1 VKVAKCVVVMM
12 HRDRMKPKYSLE
24 DYIYEMECRSM
35 EPSVD
40 PEDLDVYAQLQQK
53 EKDLILA
60 AELGKALLEKNE
72 ELSRQNE
79 KIAED
84 YSQKLE
90 LLEQDRHLLRRKLES
105 TQSECDT
112 RLLELQADIRE
123 LNQTLGERET
133 TLKQTEREKAIL
145 ISELTEQNQRLTN
158 SLKES
163 SRVEEQL
170 TAQLQ
175 GLRDQCNLKKS
186 SLQDHMSSL
195 EVLRDE
201 INLMSEKK
209 CEMERKLQSLLSER
223 EGLGLALDE
232 ATDRIV
238 MLEHQAREQELQLRQ
253 AQRELEEL
261 RVANGSLGERI
272 ETLSAQS
279 SSPGP
284 RSLLREME
292 CDDDDVSRAS
302 ELIVHSDRSSEQLD
316 GIRKEVLSAYKQL
329 RLICDR
335 LRHGRDDS
343 IISDVES
350 MPCEDVSP
358 GVLKVGL
365 LSEVVQELFGLMR
378 ELFSRRDSHPSSSS
392 SSGIELELELEAELH
407 RAHEDL
413 EKMQR
418 HLNTQEEELKR
429 RTDQIMELTSKLSV
443 RDAELAGITEE
454 RDRARSD
461 LEETHLAR
469 DDVVRK
475 AWEVRDAAVARKN
488 AVEVEL
494 AKTRIDVMQ
503 ANSQLMEAIQQK
515 VELSQQLEQWQMD
528 MQSLLDDQM
537 KEKLCRQ
544 ERARQADNL
553 ANSKRPST
561 RRLFGLFQR

>member
-1 VKVAKCVVVMM
+1 MM
-12 HRDRMKPKYSLE
+12 HRDRMKPKYALE
-24 DYIYEMECRSM
+24 DYIYEMESRSL

-84 YSQKLE
+84 YSQQLE

-123 LNQTLGERET
+123 LNQTIAEREAA
-133 TLKQTEREKAIL
+133 LKQTEREKTIL
-145 ISELTEQNQRLTN
+145 IAELTEQNQRLTN

-186 SLQDHMSSL
+186 SLQDHVSSL

-209 CEMERKLQSLLSER
+209 CELERKLQSLLNER

-253 AQRELEEL
+253 AQRDLEEL
-261 RVANGSLGERI
+261 RVANCSLGERI

-284 RSLLREME
+284 RSLLHEME
-292 CDDDDVSRAS
+292 CDDDESRES
-302 ELIVHSDRSSEQLD
+302 ELAF
-316 GIRKEVLSAYKQL
+316 RKEVLSAYKQL
-329 RLICDR
+329 RLACDR
-335 LRHGRDDS
+335 LRHSRGDS

-350 MPCEDVSP
+350 MFCEDISP
-358 GVLKVGL
+358 SMLKVGL
-365 LSEVVQELFGLMR
+365 LSEVVQDLSRLIQEVLNRR
-378 ELFSRRDSHPSSSS
+378 ESQSSSSS

-407 RAHEDL
+407 RAHESL
-413 EKMQR
+413 EKVQK
-418 HLNTQEEELKR
+418 HLDSREEELKR
-429 RTDQIMELTSKLSV
+429 RTEQVMELTSKLSV
-443 RDAELAGITEE
+443 RDAELAGMTEE

-461 LEETHLAR
+461 LEETHLAK
-469 DDVVRK
+469 DEVVRK

-488 AVEVEL
+488 TVEVEL

-544 ERARQADNL
+544 ERARQGDNL

>member
-1 VKVAKCVVVMM
+1 MCVVMM

-40 PEDLDVYAQLQQK
+40 PTDLDVYAQLQQK

-90 LLEQDRHLLRRKLES
+90 LLEQDRHSLRRKLES

-123 LNQTLGERET
+123 LNQTLAERET
-133 TLKQTEREKAIL
+133 ALKQTEREKAIL
-145 ISELTEQNQRLTN
+145 ISELTEQNQRLTS

-163 SRVEEQL
+163 SRIEEQL

-186 SLQDHMSSL
+186 SLQDHVSSL

-272 ETLSAQS
+272 EILSAQS

-284 RSLLREME
+284 RSLLHEME
-292 CDDDDVSRAS
+292 CDHGDDASR
-302 ELIVHSDRSSEQLD
+302 ELERIVHSDSSSEQLD
-316 GIRKEVLSAYKQL
+316 GFRKEVLSAYKQL
-329 RLICDR
+329 RLVCDR

-343 IISDVES
+343 MISDVES
-350 MPCEDVSP
+350 MTCEDISP
-358 GVLKVGL
+358 SMLKVGL
-365 LSEVVQELFGLMR
+365 LSEVVQELSGLIQ
-378 ELFSRRDSHPSSSS
+378 ELLSRRDSHPSSSS
-392 SSGIELELELEAELH
+392 SSGIELEMELEAELH

-418 HLNTQEEELKR
+418 HLDSQKEELKR
-429 RTDQIMELTSKLSV
+429 RTEQVMELTSKLSV
-443 RDAELAGITEE
+443 RDAELAGVTEE
-454 RDRARSD
+454 RDRARND

-469 DDVVRK
+469 DEVVHK

-488 AVEVEL
+488 TVEVEL

-544 ERARQADNL
+544 ERTRQADSL

-561 RRLFGLFQR
+561 RRLFSLFQR

>member
-1 VKVAKCVVVMM
+1 MRVVMM
-12 HRDRMKPKYSLE
+12 HRERMKPKYSLE

-40 PEDLDVYAQLQQK
+40 SEDLDVYAQLQQK

-79 KIAED
+79 KITED

-112 RLLELQADIRE
+112 RLLELQTDIRE
-123 LNQTLGERET
+123 LNQTLSERET
-133 TLKQTEREKAIL
+133 SLKHTEREKAIL

-163 SRVEEQL
+163 SRIEEQL

-186 SLQDHMSSL
+186 SLQDHVSSL

-261 RVANGSLGERI
+261 RVVNGSLGERM
-272 ETLSAQS
+272 ETLSAQNS
-279 SSPGP
+279 SLGP
-284 RSLLREME
+284 RSLLHEME
-292 CDDDDVSRAS
+292 CDDGNDVSRES
-302 ELIVHSDRSSEQLD
+302 ERTARSNSSSEQLD
-316 GIRKEVLSAYKQL
+316 GFRKEVLSAYKQL
-329 RLICDR
+329 RLVCDR

-350 MPCEDVSP
+350 MSCEDISP
-358 GVLKVGL
+358 SMLKVGL
-365 LSEVVQELFGLMR
+365 LSEIVQELSGLIQ
-378 ELFSRRDSHPSSSS
+378 ELLSRRDSHPSSSS

-418 HLNTQEEELKR
+418 HLDCQKEELKR
-429 RTDQIMELTSKLSV
+429 RTEQVMELTSKLSV
-443 RDAELAGITEE
+443 RDAELAGVTEE
-454 RDRARSD
+454 RDRARND
-461 LEETHLAR
+461 LEETHLAK
-469 DDVVRK
+469 DEVVHK

-488 AVEVEL
+488 TVEVEL

-544 ERARQADNL
+544 EHTRQADNL
-553 ANSKRPST
+553 VNSKRTST
-561 RRLFGLFQR
+561 RRLFSLFQ

>member
-1 VKVAKCVVVMM
+1 MCVVMM

-24 DYIYEMECRSM
+24 DYIYEMECRSV

-40 PEDLDVYAQLQQK
+40 PENLDVYAQLQQK

-112 RLLELQADIRE
+112 RLLELQADIKE
-123 LNQTLGERET
+123 LTHSLTERET

-186 SLQDHMSSL
+186 SLQDHVSSL

-261 RVANGSLGERI
+261 RVANGSLDERI

-284 RSLLREME
+284 RSLLHEME
-292 CDDDDVSRAS
+292 CDDDDDVSRES
-302 ELIVHSDRSSEQLD
+302 ELNF
-316 GIRKEVLSAYKQL
+316 RKEVLSAYKQL
-329 RLICDR
+329 RLVCDR

-350 MPCEDVSP
+350 MPCEDISP
-358 GVLKVGL
+358 SMLKVGL
-365 LSEVVQELFGLMR
+365 LSEVVQELSGLIQ
-378 ELFSRRDSHPSSSS
+378 ELLSRRDSHPSSSS
-392 SSGIELELELEAELH
+392 SSGIEMEMELEAELH

-418 HLNTQEEELKR
+418 HLDSREEELKR
-429 RTDQIMELTSKLSV
+429 RTEQVMELTSKLSV
-443 RDAELAGITEE
+443 RDAELAGMTEE
-454 RDRARSD
+454 RDRARND

-469 DDVVRK
+469 DEVVRK

-488 AVEVEL
+488 TVEVEL

-561 RRLFGLFQR
+561 RRLFGIFQR

>member
-1 VKVAKCVVVMM
+1 MRVVMM

-40 PEDLDVYAQLQQK
+40 PEDQDIYTQLQQK

-90 LLEQDRHLLRRKLES
+90 LVEQDRHLLRRKLES

-112 RLLELQADIRE
+112 RLLELQADVRE
-123 LNQTLGERET
+123 LNQTLAERET
-133 TLKQTEREKAIL
+133 ALKQTEREKAIL

-163 SRVEEQL
+163 SRTEEQL

-209 CEMERKLQSLLSER
+209 CEMERKLQALLSER

-253 AQRELEEL
+253 AQRELKEL

-272 ETLSAQS
+272 GILSAQS
-279 SSPGP
+279 SSPGH
-284 RSLLREME
+284 RSLLHEME
-292 CDDDDVSRAS
+292 CDDGDDVSRES
-302 ELIVHSDRSSEQLD
+302 ERIAHSDSSSEQLN
-316 GIRKEVLSAYKQL
+316 GFRKEVLSAYKQL
-329 RLICDR
+329 RLVCDR

-350 MPCEDVSP
+350 MPCEDISP
-358 GVLKVGL
+358 SMLKVGL
-365 LSEVVQELFGLMR
+365 LSEVVQELSGLIQ
-378 ELFSRRDSHPSSSS
+378 ELLNRRDSHPSSSS

-418 HLNTQEEELKR
+418 HLDSQKEELKR
-429 RTDQIMELTSKLSV
+429 RTEQVMELTSKLSV
-443 RDAELAGITEE
+443 RDAELAGVTEE
-454 RDRARSD
+454 RDRARND

-469 DDVVRK
+469 DEVVRK

-488 AVEVEL
+488 TVEVEL

-544 ERARQADNL
+544 EHTRRGDNL

-561 RRLFGLFQR
+561 RRLLSLFQR

>member
-1 VKVAKCVVVMM
+1 M
-12 HRDRMKPKYSLE
+12 
-24 DYIYEMECRSM
+24 
-35 EPSVD
+35 
-40 PEDLDVYAQLQQK
+40 
-53 EKDLILA
+53 
-60 AELGKALLEKNE
+60 
-72 ELSRQNE
+72 
-79 KIAED
+79 
-84 YSQKLE
+84 
-90 LLEQDRHLLRRKLES
+90 LRRKLES

-123 LNQTLGERET
+123 LNQTLAEREA

-145 ISELTEQNQRLTN
+145 IAELTEQNQRLTN

-209 CEMERKLQSLLSER
+209 CELERKLQSLLSER

-253 AQRELEEL
+253 GQRELEEL
-261 RVANGSLGERI
+261 RVANCSLDERI

-284 RSLLREME
+284 RSLLHEME
-292 CDDDDVSRAS
+292 CDDDNSRDS
-302 ELIVHSDRSSEQLD
+302 ELVVHSYNSSEQLD
-316 GIRKEVLSAYKQL
+316 GLRKEVLAAYKQV
-329 RLICDR
+329 RLVCDR
-335 LRHGRDDS
+335 LRHCRGDS
-343 IISDVES
+343 IISDAES
-350 MPCEDVSP
+350 MFCEDMSP
-358 GVLKVGL
+358 SMLKVGV
-365 LSEVVQELFGLMR
+365 LSEVVQELSRLVQEM
-378 ELFSRRDSHPSSSS
+378 LSRRESQSSSSS
-392 SSGIELELELEAELH
+392 SSGIELELELEAELN
-407 RAHEDL
+407 RAHESL
-413 EKMQR
+413 EKVQK
-418 HLNTQEEELKR
+418 HLDRREEELKR
-429 RTDQIMELTSKLSV
+429 RTEQVMELTSKLSV
-443 RDAELAGITEE
+443 RDAELAGMTEE
-454 RDRARSD
+454 RNRARSD
-461 LEETHLAR
+461 LEETHLSR
-469 DDVVRK
+469 DEVVRK

-544 ERARQADNL
+544 ERARQANSL